1 MPMPEGLM
9 TTPFH
14 AMYPADLA
22 TEWIDVYGYAVPLWV
37 GDPEDEYNAFR
48 ERVGILE
55 YSMLYKWDLQGS
67 GAVAAANAVFSR
79 NVAALAPGRI
89 AYGVITDADGLM
101 LDDCTATVFSPDH
114 VLLCGGNP
122 GVGELIRN
130 HLPEG
135 TTLTERRREMAV
147 ASVQGP
153 RSRELLQRLT
163 TADLSN
169 EAFPYYTVLTDVQV
183 AGIPAT
189 INRLGFTAELG
200 YEVVVPV
207 ERAADLWNALFEAGA
222 DLGVTACAAAALMM
236 ARIEAGMVM
245 GEIEYDHTVTP
256 FECRMGWAV
265 DFEKGDFLGRDALLA
280 KKDTAEGRVVTIRI
294 DGDAD
299 GLDGAILANDG
310 REVGFVTMAVP
321 SPALGGATLAMA
333 RLHRDA
339 ARVGTSLTATPQA
352 GEPRNA
358 EVLKT
363 PVYDPERLRV
373 RS

>member
-1 MPMPEGLM
+1 MNVPDGLM

-14 AMYPADLA
+14 PSYPSDLE

-37 GDPEDEYNAFR
+37 SDPGDEYAAFR

-55 YSMLYKWDLQGS
+55 YSMLFKWDIEGPD
-67 GAVAAANAVFSR
+67 AVAVANSVFSR
-79 NVAALAPGRI
+79 NLSTLAPGRI
-89 AYGVITDADGLM
+89 AYGVVTDADGFM
-101 LDDCTATVFSPDH
+101 LDDCTATVFASDH

-122 GVGELIRN
+122 GLGAIIEDR
-130 HLPEG
+130 LPAG
-135 TTLTERRREMAV
+135 TTVTERRQEVAV

-163 TADLSN
+163 DTDLSN
-169 EAFPYYTVLTDVQV
+169 DAFPYYTVQERVSV

-200 YEVVVPV
+200 YEVVVPA
-207 ERAADLWNALFEAGA
+207 ERAGDLWDALFAAGD

-245 GEIEYDHTVTP
+245 GEIEYDHTMTP

-265 DFEKGDFLGRDALLA
+265 DFDKGDFLGREALLA
-280 KKDTAEGRVVTIRI
+280 KKESAQGRVMTIRI
-294 DGDAD
+294 DGDPD
-299 GLDGAILANDG
+299 GLDGAPISHEG
-310 REVGFVTMAVP
+310 TTVGHVTMAVP

-333 RLHRDA
+333 RLHRDVA
-339 ARVGTSLTATPQA
+339 KVGTVLTVTPESSEA
-352 GEPRNA
+352 RST

-363 PVYDPERLRV
+363 PVYDPERVRV